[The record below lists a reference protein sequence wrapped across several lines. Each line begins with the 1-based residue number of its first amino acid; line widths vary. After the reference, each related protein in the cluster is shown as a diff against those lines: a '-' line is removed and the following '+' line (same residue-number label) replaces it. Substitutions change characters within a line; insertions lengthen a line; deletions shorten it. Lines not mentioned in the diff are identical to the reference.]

1 MYYQSLFE
9 SFFSPTRILVV
20 SEERLK
26 AAERK
31 VKEDELTA
39 VDVRI
44 TELTKYRDNLKEE
57 LAPASAKPGKD
68 LDLLDQA
75 TTEGTC
81 DV

>member
-1 MYYQSLFE
+1 MYYPSLFE
-9 SFFSPTRILVV
+9 SFFSPTRIVVV

-26 AAERK
+26 AAELK

-44 TELTKYRDNLKEE
+44 TELKKYQDALTQEIAK
-57 LAPASAKPGKD
+57 LQPAKAVGKD
-68 LDLLDQA
+68 LDALDGA
-75 TTEGTC
+75 DC

>member
-1 MYYQSLFE
+1 M
-9 SFFSPTRILVV
+9 V

-26 AAERK
+26 AAELK

-44 TELTKYRDNLKEE
+44 TELKKYKDALTQEIAK
-57 LAPASAKPGKD
+57 LQPAKAVGKD
-68 LDLLDQA
+68 LDALDGA
-75 TTEGTC
+75 DC